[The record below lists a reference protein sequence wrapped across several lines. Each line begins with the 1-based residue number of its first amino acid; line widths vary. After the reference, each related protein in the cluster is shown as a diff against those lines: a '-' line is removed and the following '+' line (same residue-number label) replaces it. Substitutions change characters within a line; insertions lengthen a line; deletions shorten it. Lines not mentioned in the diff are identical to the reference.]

1 MQNIT
6 NWPLFVKA
14 GFSLIIGVLV
24 VGGLLE
30 IPKLNV
36 QKGPGDK
43 SSQET
48 AKELIEIDIIIESDT
63 RKVLEDAEIRFVSK
77 GSPEIRKTNTDGYAR
92 IAIPVR
98 NDVDINISKKGF
110 ETSRHTL
117 NLSNDPNRS
126 KIFYL
131 KVQKP

>member
-1 MQNIT
+1 MQDIK

-14 GFSLIIGVLV
+14 GFSLIIGVLF

-36 QKGPGDK
+36 QKVIGDK

-48 AKELIEIDIIIESDT
+48 AKELIEIDIIVESET
-63 RKVLEDAEIRFVSK
+63 RKVLEDAEIRFTSK
-77 GSPEIRKTNTDGYAR
+77 GPPETRNTNTDGYAR

-98 NDVDINISKKGF
+98 NDVDIKISKKGF

-126 KIFYL
+126 KTFYL